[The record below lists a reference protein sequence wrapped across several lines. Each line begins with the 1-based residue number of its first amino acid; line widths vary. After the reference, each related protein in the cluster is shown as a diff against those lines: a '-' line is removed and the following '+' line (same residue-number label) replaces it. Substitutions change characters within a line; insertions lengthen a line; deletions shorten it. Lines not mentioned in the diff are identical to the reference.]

1 MYGAMRSILREGA
14 FPVVESFHIPAQPAR
29 HAPIPAFLFGTG
41 IGPALQ
47 KRLGTAGMWA
57 HQALAL
63 EMLGRGENVVVSTG
77 TASGKSLVF
86 QSLALH
92 KILED
97 PSGRVIVF
105 YPLRALVEDQVR
117 SWKELA
123 VETGLPDDT
132 VGLIYGP
139 TPVDEREET
148 LRRSRIL
155 VMTPDV
161 CHAWLM
167 PRLAMPAFREFVR
180 SLSTLVIDEAHTME
194 GVFGS
199 NSAFLLRRL
208 IAARNHIISSDS
220 RDRILQVVASTATIS
235 DPGKHM
241 KLLTGADFSVVDHEE
256 DGAEHYD
263 RVVAHIASPA
273 GDELSVLR
281 EVHRRLLSEGKNGG
295 FITFVDSR
303 KGVETLAIATESDMA
318 DLFKNPAVVAY
329 RSGFDQEDRRNI
341 ENQLRT
347 GKRRGV
353 VSTSALELGIDFPHL
368 RVGLN
373 AGVPPSRKAYRQRLG
388 RVGRRAQGAFVV
400 IGPEDAFRRFGMSF
414 REYHDM
420 SVEPSY
426 LYLDNRFMQFAH
438 GRCLAEERE
447 SLGAPPSLPPH
458 MNWPKDF
465 GDNYKAARPGGQR
478 APEFDAIAEI
488 GRDNPHYN
496 YPLRNI
502 GDNGFDIKFH
512 ENSDR
517 IGYVTHSQALRECY
531 PGGTYFHQMQA
542 YEIVAWNASAFPSY
556 IIIKKRKKRATRPQ
570 ITTWINTAIERE
582 ELIDGNLL
590 QSSKGFLAECRMHI
604 TERVDGYKDS
614 SGKFFSYQELRK
626 RDPSKK
632 PRTRDFRT
640 TGIVF
645 FLDEEWFRE
654 PSVKLRFADRIREIF
669 LHEYSILPN
678 DVGSS
683 ATKIAVYSGD
693 GKVWRGGCIAIFD
706 ENYGSLRL
714 TEKLFTEFEHVLE
727 RLRTSARGEED
738 EWAEIL
744 DRIHQSYMEFSSARG
759 IKGPEMTEGSTG
771 ELRVFSEGSRVVW
784 RQRGSSGEEVE
795 VIEPTMRD
803 DTLMYRVKHYGR
815 PGQPETRRFV
825 PAAQVGP
832 SAEAGAWS
840 YAWWSSETETYV
852 TPSEAED
859 MDD

>member
-1 MYGAMRSILREGA
+1 MYEAMRSILREGA
-14 FPVVESFHIPAQPAR
+14 FPVVESFEIPAQPAR
-29 HAPIPAFLFGTG
+29 HAPIPAFLFENRV
-41 IGPALQ
+41 GPYLR
-47 KRLGTAGMWA
+47 KRLGEAGMWA

-86 QSLALH
+86 QALSLH
-92 KILED
+92 KVLED
-97 PSGRVIVF
+97 PSDRVIVF

-123 VETGLPDDT
+123 GEMDLADDT

-139 TPVDEREET
+139 TPVDERDAI
-148 LRRSRIL
+148 LQRARIL

-167 PRLAMPAFREFVR
+167 PRLAMPNVREFMR
-180 SLSTLVIDEAHTME
+180 SLSTFVIDEAHTME

-199 NSAFLLRRL
+199 NSAFLLRRI

-220 RDRILQVVASTATIS
+220 RDQSLQIVASTATIA
-235 DPGKHM
+235 DPGAHM
-241 KLLTGADFSVVDHEE
+241 KLLTGAEFSIVDHEA
-256 DGAEHYD
+256 DGAERYD

-273 GDELSVLR
+273 GDELAALKDVQL
-281 EVHRRLLSEGKNGG
+281 RLLSEGKDGG

-303 KGVETLAIATESDMA
+303 KGVEALAIATESDVA

-329 RSGFDQEDRRNI
+329 RAGFDQRERRII

-388 RVGRRAQGAFVV
+388 RVGRHAPGAFVV

-414 REYHDM
+414 REYHEM

-447 SLGAPPSLPPH
+447 SLGAPAGLPTH
-458 MNWPKDF
+458 MNWPRDF

-488 GRDNPHYN
+488 GGDSPHWN

-502 GDNGFDIKFH
+502 GEIGFDIKFR

-517 IGYVTHSQALRECY
+517 IGYVTQSQALRECY
-531 PGGTYFHQMQA
+531 PGGTYFHQMRA
-542 YEIVAWNASAFPSY
+542 YEVVSWNTSSFSSY
-556 IIIKKRKKRATRPQ
+556 IRVRKGRRRATRPQ
-570 ITTWINTAIERE
+570 ITAWINTAITQQ
-582 ELIDGNLL
+582 ELIAGNLL
-590 QSSKGFLAECRMHI
+590 QSNNGFLAECRMHI
-604 TERVDGYKDS
+604 TERVEGYRDS
-614 SGKFFSYQELRK
+614 AGQTFSYQELQK
-626 RDPSKK
+626 RDPNKK
-632 PRTRDFRT
+632 PKTRNFRT

-645 FLDEEWFRE
+645 FLDEEWFRDG
-654 PSVKLRFADRIREIF
+654 SVKRRFADRIREVF
-669 LHEYSILPN
+669 MHEYSILPN

-683 ATKIAVYSGD
+683 ATNIAVYNGD
-693 GKVWRGGCIAIFD
+693 GKTWRGGCIAIFD
-706 ENYGSLRL
+706 QTYGSLRL
-714 TEKLFTEFEHVLE
+714 TEKLFTEFGHVLD
-727 RLRTSARGEED
+727 RLRTAAREEED
-738 EWAEIL
+738 EWSAIL
-744 DRIHQSYMEFSSARG
+744 DRIHQSYLEFSSASGVHR
-759 IKGPEMTEGSTG
+759 TEEPAGSTG
-771 ELRVFSEGSRVVW
+771 EMQVFSEGSRVVW

-803 DTLMYRVKHYGR
+803 GALMYRVKHYAK
-815 PGQPETRRFV
+815 PGQPETRRYV
-825 PAAQVGP
+825 PADAVES

-840 YAWWSSETETYV
+840 YAWWNSETETYASQ
-852 TPSEAED
+852 SEAHD